1 MKNIIKSFSITLIF
15 LISLSK
21 SITIEELWDY
31 TTKKIKKDDRYF
43 IINPDN

>member
-31 TTKKIKKDDRYF
+31 TTKKNKKR
-43 IINPDN
+43 